1 MFGFRTRI
9 SPLCVFLALAL
20 VASVTLVGYAQ
31 EAAPATPAP
40 AAEPAP
46 ATTPPAPASETPAP
60 APAETPAPAPAETPA
75 PAATPAPA
83 PAATPAPA
91 PAADSPSN
99 APAAKPEAKPKEKPA
114 APKATPAAKDRK
126 KAREKNATPPTV
138 TIHAVTPDTSYLQ
151 LRVPDIADRIGLTDE
166 QRARVTAVVVERA
179 AAIAAAAG
187 DSKAKLKA
195 EKEYEQKLAEILTPE
210 QQAEWA
216 DKVVQRTLQFN
227 FRFQLWADALEWF
240 AEEADLALV
249 MNNPPPGTF
258 NYSDP
263 KRYTPEEAI
272 DILNSVLLTH
282 GFTLIRRDKMLI
294 VQDLSRGLPEG
305 LIPSVEMDDLKKRG
319 DSELVKVRFPLG
331 KRDSAAVI
339 AEITPVKGV
348 YGQIVPLPTTAQL
361 VITDTASNVRTM
373 AALIEAIPEPKPPAK
388 PPEKP
393 KPPAP
398 PAPELKVYPITKA
411 DPEAAQEILTKMI
424 PSITLEFDANRGQLY
439 VYTTPNFQETVAKVL
454 ESMEAELPAERQRTL
469 EIYSIK
475 ESAQPVAVATP
486 TAPPGAEPAVG
497 RHRSLYDEDD
507 EDIVYD
513 SRGRPRYRIDAY
525 GRRIPISSRYRA
537 ELERAAETPAAAAT
551 GSKTDGTTPAT
562 VTASDSILDILR
574 KMVPGA
580 ELHLDRANARLMA
593 FATAE
598 EHKVIKEVIEKRGG
612 SATADELPVVEVYT
626 ITHSDPDSLKTMFES
641 LFPGVQIN
649 IDKATS
655 SMVVFAYPSEHTSI
669 KETLDRLMPPP
680 VDGTTPV
687 IATATELRFYP
698 LKDNYPPTLQ
708 TVLAGL
714 VPNALVTYD
723 TYNSRLIV
731 VGSATDH
738 ELIARG
744 VEQLEKA
751 KAEDRSKLVVYPVT
765 PLQKT
770 RFTSVLK
777 SLVSELP
784 GVVVLPDARPGELA
798 IWTTA
803 IHHEAIAGILKQFEG
818 EGSPAE
824 GEFKMVAYPV
834 KAIDP
839 TDVQEMLEDLFPN
852 VRMLV
857 DRKGSKLLVWA
868 TAAEQTQIENSIADI
883 VSEPPPEEQPRFET
897 YTIRSLAKRSAT
909 TLRVFENHLED
920 LVPNA
925 QLTLDVTSGELIV
938 WGTPEEQSLVRT
950 AIERLGH
957 GNTPENTPSL
967 KVYPLD
973 DLDPTTVQTLLTR
986 LVRDAELS
994 LDAKANKLIVMAV
1007 PADQEMVQKTLE
1019 ELAASDSPENKAEVR
1034 FHTLKE
1040 ASSTEVI
1047 SVLREIVPK
1056 ADVKVD
1062 VKTGRLTVV
1071 AKPEDQE
1078 KVAEAITKIEEAS
1091 ADKAELRFLPIK
1103 EELPANVMKLLST
1116 LAPKAQITADTE
1128 NDRLMVMATPE
1139 DHQKITDTLAK
1150 VEEAGTTEEELRFH
1164 DLEEKLPANVSKLL
1178 AEVAPKAQITE
1189 DTQNDRLMVWATEED
1204 QEKIAATLAKV
1215 AEAGTAKP
1223 ELRFHDLQEPLPPT
1237 VLKLLAELAPKAEIT
1252 PDTTNDRLMVVASE
1266 EDQKKI
1272 EETIAK
1278 VEAAGSTKPELR
1290 FYPTEEEV
1298 PAAVL
1303 SILKTLAPKAHV
1315 TPDSSKKYLTVVATP
1330 ADHEIIKSTLEQAA
1344 TTLPAEEKEKLVVY
1358 AVTAR
1363 QQTRFQ
1369 SVLTSVKAELPT
1381 VKVIPDKTPGQ
1392 ISIWA
1397 TPSEHEVLAGIFDEL
1412 SQDVPPE
1419 EKFQLVAYP
1428 LKSADSTSVMKVL
1441 DELFADTRITLDS
1454 AGNRLLI
1461 WTRAE
1466 EHDAIRRAL
1475 EQIDVEGPAEEQ
1487 RRFEVYAIN
1496 GVAGLSP
1503 AGRAAKASG
1512 FLANLQTLVPNAK
1525 LTIDSETGNL
1535 VAFATPSEHEII
1547 RTAVEKLG
1555 KFTSAAYTPQ
1565 LEVHE
1570 LTTADPKTTIP
1581 ILEGLV
1587 PRAEITLDSANNR
1600 LIVLAPPDSQMAI
1613 RNTLAQL
1620 QSNDPGANDPQVRV
1634 INLKQKAS
1642 QSLTDVLKQLAPDA
1656 NVTIDEDGKR
1666 LVVVANEA
1674 DHEIVARTVE
1684 QIDGALGE
1692 EEENALMVYPVTPGQ
1707 RKRFEAVVEKLAED
1721 LPDVEV
1727 IEDDEP
1733 TQVSVWA
1740 KPSEH
1745 KVIGEILM
1753 QLKAGTTAE
1762 SQKRFEAYS
1771 IQGAVGYETSRSGR
1785 LTAASTLMTGL
1796 QELVPGAKL
1805 MIESKNNK
1813 LVAWATPEEHEM
1825 LKAAVEKL
1833 APASGEGG
1841 PQLVVY
1847 TLSKKAPAGL
1857 VDGLEKLVPEA
1868 DVSIDTAGTA
1878 LTVVATPVDQQMV
1891 KDAVDRLEQAASAK
1905 AQPYFEAYEIRGLSG
1920 SSATAQYYSAR
1931 TFMSSLEPLVPD
1943 ARLSIDFS
1951 SKSLIAFGT
1960 AEEQAVLKAAIE
1972 KLTLAGPDNSPQL
1985 QVYMLK
1991 KRAPD
1996 NLLDGLRK
2004 LAPNAEISA
2013 DSESKRFT
2021 VVANKADQEAIKAAL
2036 DKVQSGGGEDGEPY
2050 FEIYAVTGLPAS
2062 SGRTSGRGYSSSR
2075 YYAAR
2080 SFADQL
2086 EPFAPNAEITVDYEK
2101 GNLLVL
2107 GTAKEHAAIKTA
2119 IDKLRAGGEQAP
2131 ELQIYTLQ
2139 SEIPE
2144 TLVDGLTELVPR
2156 AKINVDDDAQQIS
2169 VVAVP
2174 ADHAIVK
2181 ATLDKIEKAAGE
2193 KEQPFFKV
2201 YAVTAIE
2208 SDSRYSTSRYYAA
2221 RAMADQLKELVPAAN
2236 VSMDYT
2242 TGNLLVFGTQKE
2254 HSAVESAIAGLTGSG
2269 SEENP
2274 PVVTVYRMN
2283 NADERAVFQLLRNL
2297 VPKAKLSLDYRNDS
2311 IMAYATAE
2319 DQKVIKDT
2327 IAQLDMGADN
2337 PNTPQL
2343 RFYTMQQT
2351 PPKNLIDGL
2360 EELAPKAEIT
2370 YDRDARQLMVIATAG
2385 EHAIIEKN
2393 LKQIQDAAAT
2403 EAKTELKVYDITS
2416 TDMSTVQTVLTDRYP
2431 DIRIQLDAKNDRMFI
2446 TAMPDQHEG
2455 IAAAIETMDSDA
2467 GNGNKEKTV
2476 AYTVHEVDAAT
2487 AIRILQSLVG
2497 DMQFHADA
2505 TGNKI
2510 VAFGR
2515 DRDHQIVAEAI
2526 EQMEAGPD
2534 DAHKPYLMIYPMG
2547 DAEAATLTQVLANL
2561 APRANVV
2568 VDAENESLAVFAIE
2582 KDQETVRSAIESMAI
2597 TAMGSGKPMAVT
2609 YTLKEIPV
2617 ASATQ
2622 ILRLAVPQAQT
2633 AIGGDPQ
2640 QLIVWANAKDQAT
2653 VKTTLEA
2660 VDVEASDGSQQ
2671 TAAVYA
2677 LEGLNPRYSYYNLRL
2692 IREAVPKATMT
2703 LGADPTQV
2711 VVWATPKDHE
2721 TIKELVKSLVEKPP
2735 ELTPAM
2741 EIYTLEK
2748 VDALVAIKV
2757 LKGMVPDAELSVGNN
2772 AGQLVAWARPKDQET
2787 IKSALAKLTEAD
2799 ASPTAPTMEIYKLEA
2814 GDAVTATRLLAKVAP
2829 EAEVSVGESA
2839 DQLVVWARPS
2849 DHEKVKA
2856 AIAKIEAAGP
2866 KPVMKIY
2873 TLEKLEA
2880 LSVTKMLQSIVP
2892 EAECSI
2898 GTDSRQLIVWAT
2910 EEDQAEVAD
2919 AIQQMSAETED
2930 GKAPLAVTYQL
2941 NSLTADTAE
2950 EVLQEIAP
2958 NAKFTEG
2965 DDEYQLII
2973 WARPDEHAEIE
2984 KTLERIDLEGTG
2996 GGSEK
3001 AVIYE
3006 LEGDT
3011 RQLYYISRFLQQVVT
3026 KARFVPGA
3034 TPNQLVAWARPRD
3047 HEQIQELIDQLSDE
3061 ENAPKAIVYDSG
3073 NVSAV
3078 TVTASLRRI
3087 VPEAVVTP
3095 GATPSQ
3101 LVIWAAPKDHDK
3113 VKEVVDQLTAADS
3126 PDRMPTAVTYSLQY
3140 ITTTTAS
3147 QLLRLAVPQA
3157 QLSPGPERNQLIAW
3171 ATPKDQDLIKKTLEK
3186 IDVEGPEDK
3195 ATKLAVYQLET
3206 TNTTQLYYISRFLQG
3221 AVPSATF
3228 TAGVVPGQV
3237 IAWALPKDHEKIA
3250 DLIQQIEGE
3259 DGIAP
3264 VAEVYDLGDTTT
3276 TTVVTVLRRIVPTA
3290 IASTGKTP
3298 YELIVW
3304 ARPNEQEKVGE
3315 IVEQMTAEA
3324 PPESAPKTVTYSL
3337 DGPSPTAVTTLMR
3350 RVVPQAIVSPGS
3362 DRHELVVWA
3371 SPADQEKVRELID
3384 SLSAEGPPET
3394 QPSMETYALE
3404 NIDALTVRTLLRSV
3418 TPEAQVSVGK
3428 DSQQLIVWARPHDHK
3443 LIASALESLSKEEP
3457 AETAPR
3463 MEIYTLE
3470 SGDVLGAI
3478 RLLTPIVPEA
3488 SLSAG
3493 AASDQMVVWARPKD
3507 HEKIKE
3513 TIATLDASGAKPEMR
3528 IYPLK
3533 GIDALTAMRLLRS
3546 VAPEALC
3553 NVGTDQYELIVWARP
3568 NDHEKVKQSLDE
3580 LASEDDP
3587 EKLPTAI
3594 VYSLEEVST
3603 VAATQMLRLAVP
3615 QATVSPGAESYQL
3628 LIWARPDD
3636 HKKVEETL
3644 KQIDVPGPEDKQA
3657 KVVSYKLDG
3666 TTTTQSYYILRFLT
3680 QSVPTARFTMGVS
3693 PGQIIAWAQPKDH
3706 EEIADLIDQIQG
3718 GEENAPKPVVY
3729 ELKNVTAA
3737 SVLTMLRRVAPD
3749 ASPTIGTNPYQLIVW
3764 ARGEDHEKVKQLV
3777 DELSA
3782 SESPETAPRAVTYT
3796 LEEITTAS
3804 AIQML
3809 RLAVPQAQVSPGAE
3823 TYQLLIWARP
3833 DDHKKIEETLAQID
3847 VPGPEDKE
3855 AKAVAYTLDGS
3866 DTRQNY
3872 YVLRFLAQS
3881 IPTARFTMG
3890 VAPDQIIAWAQPKV
3904 HEEIVELI
3912 EQIQGG
3918 EENAPKPVVYKLKNA
3933 SGTVVTAMLRRMVP
3947 DAIASPGTDPYEL
3960 VVWARGKDHEKIQ
3973 KLVEELSTPEP
3984 PETAPVPANYVVE
3997 EITAATAMAI
4007 LRSVVPQAQ
4016 LSVGSDQYQFVALA
4030 RPDDHELIKETLLK
4044 IDVDGPEDKQS
4055 KLVLYDLKNAT
4066 AASAIAMVRQIAPRA
4081 LTTIGANPYQLLVW
4095 ARPDEHEDIQKAV
4108 DKLAA
4113 EDAPE
4118 KAFQAVTYTLE
4129 EVSTAT
4135 AIQILRLA
4143 VPQAQVNPGAE
4154 TYQLVVWARPDDQK
4168 LVETTLAQ
4176 IDVEGPEDKQA
4187 KAIAY
4192 TLDSSTTA
4200 QNYYIL
4206 RFLAQSVPTARF
4218 TMGVAPDQI
4227 IAWAQPK
4234 DHEEIAELIEQVQG
4248 GEDNKPKAVAY
4259 ALKNV
4264 TATAVSV
4271 MLRQVVPEA
4280 VATLGSDPYQMVVWA
4295 RPDDHE
4301 KVEQIIAELS
4311 NADSPETAPRAVTY
4325 TLDEISAQS
4334 AMAML
4339 RLAVPQA
4346 QLSIGG
4352 EPYQLIVWARPD
4364 DQVLVEQT
4372 LEQIDVKGPDE
4383 KMATVKIYEL
4393 GIGDLRQMMYVLR
4406 FVQSAVPEARITM
4419 GSSAKQLVAWARPKD
4434 HEEIQKLVDEFA
4446 ETPETTPRV
4455 AIYPLENTTAVSAIQ
4470 LLAGTFPLARFSV
4483 GSDPHQLIAWARG
4496 EDHEKIAE
4504 AVQELSKK
4512 ESETTAPRMIVYPLE
4527 SANAQQAMSILR
4539 QIVPEAQFGIG
4550 ANTRQLIAWAR
4561 PADHEIIKKAVEE
4574 MAKKEPEE
4582 TAPRVQVYTVETVD
4596 ARQAMSILAT
4606 AVPEAMVS
4614 QGNDAR
4620 QLVVFARPS
4629 EHEKVKTALDQLAT
4643 KGPEELQPSIAI
4655 YTLPTEGAAH
4665 AMQVLMPV
4673 VPQAKFTLGAD
4684 PSKLIVWAYPED
4696 HEIIKS
4702 AVDQIEADSWLDGN
4716 RVMAVYPMKPED
4728 VTTFMKLLEPSILQH
4743 AQFVPDVERECL
4755 IVWADKRYDEAIKRT
4770 VDEFHKVV
4778 PEIVEPTAV
4787 VYRFEKT
4794 DIYTAYRILQ
4804 TLVPK
4809 ASIAYDYRSG
4819 SLVATAMPED
4829 HEKIRQTIEEMNRD
4843 AIEMAPRLEVHQ
4855 ITSADPARVLQ
4866 ILTSLF
4872 RGQYNVQLSL
4882 DEANDA
4888 LIAYATPIQQEKIT
4902 ELIAEI
4908 EKGAKLDT
4916 ANQLKLYD
4924 LKNVD
4929 GYAAES
4935 VLADMFQRQ
4944 GVRVDLTVDRYRNQ
4958 LIAMARPEQHE
4969 KIAEVL
4975 EQFRI
4980 PDRELEIF
4988 QLEYVELTTANL
5000 AIRQLFADE
5009 SYLSQPEVNPDPTTG
5024 QLFVKASATQLEEI
5038 RKLLIRMGET
5048 NLVPAR
5054 KSSTGNLRVVPFKGD
5069 TKKVL
5074 EEIQKVWPNL
5084 RANEIRVVKPG
5095 DLLPSASEEVK
5106 PKKKPAPPK
5115 KEPSAS
5121 KAKEGSAKPASPAK
5135 TEEKTKD
5142 KTGSVRRSA
5151 WVAPVA
5157 LVSMSAGAPAPAEE
5171 DAEAP
5176 ADAQP
5181 AEVSSEPA
5189 PEETDTESGPPPE
5202 VLIIAGEGSFTIA
5215 SEDKEALDELESLLR
5230 TISARSGF
5238 ASREYSVF
5246 QIQNTSA
5253 SQIAQT
5259 LQQLFRNRDPRT
5271 SRSAYSRS
5279 SYSRYGYG
5287 TQTSIPLIV
5296 ADDRLNTILVKGTRA
5311 DRQTIEGLLEILDT
5325 SEIAES
5331 VAAAYEPKMIAIK
5344 HTDANRVMQM
5354 IQTVYRSYFSSTPTN
5369 SNFAPQV
5376 TVDEIT
5382 NSLIIKAPPH
5392 VVDDITKFA
5401 QSLDTAADEDAAER
5415 LRVIP
5420 LKNANALRVQEMLNA
5435 MMRGNTGTYRA
5446 SPYSTNRYRS
5456 R

>member
-1 MFGFRTRI
+1 M
-9 SPLCVFLALAL
+9 V
-20 VASVTLVGYAQ
+20 
-31 EAAPATPAP
+31 
-40 AAEPAP
+40 
-46 ATTPPAPASETPAP
+46 
-60 APAETPAPAPAETPA
+60 
-75 PAATPAPA
+75 
-83 PAATPAPA
+83 
-91 PAADSPSN
+91 
-99 APAAKPEAKPKEKPA
+99 
-114 APKATPAAKDRK
+114 
-126 KAREKNATPPTV
+126 
-138 TIHAVTPDTSYLQ
+138 PDTSYLQ

-166 QRARVTAVVVERA
+166 QRARVNAVLVERGTA
-179 AAIAAAAG
+179 LAAAAG
-187 DSKAKLKA
+187 DSKARLKA
-195 EKEYEQKLAEILTPE
+195 EKECEQKLAEILTPE
-210 QQAEWA
+210 QRAEWA
-216 DKVVQRTLQFN
+216 DKVVQRTIQFN
-227 FRFQLWADALEWF
+227 FRFQLWADVLEWF

-258 NYSDP
+258 NYTDP
-263 KRYTPEEAI
+263 RRYTPEEAI
-272 DILNSVLLTH
+272 DLLNGVLLTH

-294 VQDLSRGLPEG
+294 VQDLSRGLPQE
-305 LIPSVEMDDLKKRG
+305 LIPSVEMDDLNKRG

-331 KRDSAAVI
+331 KRDAAAVI
-339 AEITPVKGV
+339 AEITPIKGV
-348 YGQIVPLPTTAQL
+348 YGQIIPLPTTAQL

-373 AALIEAIPEPKPPAK
+373 AALIEAIPEPKPPVK
-388 PPEKP
+388 PPEPP
-393 KPPAP
+393 KPPTP
-398 PAPELKVYPITKA
+398 PAPELVVYPITKA
-411 DPEAAQEILTKMI
+411 DPGAVQEILTKMI
-424 PSITLEFDANRGQLY
+424 PSITMEFDANRGQLY
-439 VYTTPNFQETVAKVL
+439 VYTTPNYHTTVAKVL

-525 GRRIPISSRYRA
+525 GRRIPISARYRA
-537 ELERAAETPAAAAT
+537 ELERAAEGPAAAAAAT
-551 GSKTDGTTPAT
+551 ASKTETTTPAT
-562 VTASDSILDILR
+562 VTASDSILDILQ

-698 LKDNYPPTLQ
+698 LKDNYPITLQ

-770 RFTSVLK
+770 RFTSVLQ

-839 TDVQEMLEDLFPN
+839 ADVQEMLEDLFPN

-857 DRKGSKLLVWA
+857 DRKASKLLVWA

-973 DLDPTTVQTLLTR
+973 DLDPTTAQTLLTR

-994 LDAKANKLIVMAV
+994 LDTKANKLIVMAV

-1062 VKTGRLTVV
+1062 AKTGRLTVV

-1078 KVAEAITKIEEAS
+1078 KVAAAIAKIEEAS

-1103 EELPANVMKLLST
+1103 EELPADVMKLLAT
-1116 LAPKAQITADTE
+1116 LAPKAQITADTA
-1128 NDRLMVMATPE
+1128 NDRLMVIATPE
-1139 DHQKITDTLAK
+1139 DHQKIADTLAK

-1164 DLEEKLPANVSKLL
+1164 DLEEKLPANVLKLL

-1189 DTQNDRLMVWATEED
+1189 DTQNDRLMVWATAED

-1215 AEAGTAKP
+1215 VEAGAAKP
-1223 ELRFHDLQEPLPPT
+1223 ELRFHELLEPLPPT

-1252 PDTTNDRLMVVASE
+1252 PDTANDRLMVMASE
-1266 EDQKKI
+1266 EDHKKI

-1278 VEAAGSTKPELR
+1278 VEKAGSTKPELR
-1290 FYPTEEEV
+1290 FYPTEEEL

-1303 SILKTLAPKAHV
+1303 SILKTLAPKAQI

-1330 ADHEIIKSTLEQAA
+1330 ADHEVIKSTLEQAT

-1358 AVTAR
+1358 AVTAQ

-1369 SVLTSVKAELPT
+1369 SVLASVKAELPS
-1381 VKVIPDKTPGQ
+1381 VKVIPDTTPGQ
-1392 ISIWA
+1392 LSIWGK
-1397 TPSEHEVLAGIFDEL
+1397 PSEHEVLSGIFDEL
-1412 SQDVPPE
+1412 NQEIPPE

-1428 LKSADSTSVMKVL
+1428 LKSADPTSITKVL
-1441 DELFADTRITLDS
+1441 GELFPSTRITLDAAS
-1454 AGNRLLI
+1454 NRLLI
-1461 WTRAE
+1461 WTRPE
-1466 EHDAIRRAL
+1466 EHEAIRRAI
-1475 EQIDVEGPAEEQ
+1475 EQVDAEGPPEEQ

-1496 GVAGLSP
+1496 GVAGLSA
-1503 AGRAAKASG
+1503 AGRAAKAAG
-1512 FLANLQTLVPNAK
+1512 FLANLQSLVPNAK

-1634 INLKQKAS
+1634 INLKTKAS
-1642 QSLTDVLKQLAPDA
+1642 QALTDVLEQLAPKA

-1666 LVVVANEA
+1666 LVVVATEA

-1692 EEENALMVYPVTPGQ
+1692 DEENALMVYPVTPGQ

-1721 LPDVEV
+1721 LPDVDV
-1727 IEDDEP
+1727 IQDDEP

-1740 KPSEH
+1740 KPREH

-1753 QLKAGTTAE
+1753 QLKAGVTTD

-1796 QELVPGAKL
+1796 QELVPGSKL
-1805 MIESKNNK
+1805 MIDSKNNK

-1891 KDAVDRLEQAASAK
+1891 KDAVDRLEQATSAK

-1920 SSATAQYYSAR
+1920 SSPTAQYYSAR

-1943 ARLSIDFS
+1943 ARLSIDFGT
-1951 SKSLIAFGT
+1951 KSLIAFGT

-2013 DSESKRFT
+2013 DSELKRFT
-2021 VVANKADQEAIKAAL
+2021 VVANKADQEAIKTAL
-2036 DKVQSGGGEDGEPY
+2036 DKIQSGGGEDGEPY

-2062 SGRTSGRGYSSSR
+2062 MDRTAGRGYSSSR

-2119 IDKLRAGGEQAP
+2119 IEKLRDGGENSP
-2131 ELQIYTLQ
+2131 ELQIYSVQGDIPQ
-2139 SEIPE
+2139 S
-2144 TLVDGLTELVPR
+2144 LMDSLTQLVPR
-2156 AKINVDDDAQQIS
+2156 AKITIDREARQIS

-2181 ATLDKIEKAAGE
+2181 ETLDKI
-2193 KEQPFFKV
+2193 QT
-2201 YAVTAIE
+2201 AV
-2208 SDSRYSTSRYYAA
+2208 
-2221 RAMADQLKELVPAAN
+2221 
-2236 VSMDYT
+2236 
-2242 TGNLLVFGTQKE
+2242 G
-2254 HSAVESAIAGLTGSG
+2254 
-2269 SEENP
+2269 
-2274 PVVTVYRMN
+2274 
-2283 NADERAVFQLLRNL
+2283 
-2297 VPKAKLSLDYRNDS
+2297 
-2311 IMAYATAE
+2311 
-2319 DQKVIKDT
+2319 
-2327 IAQLDMGADN
+2327 
-2337 PNTPQL
+2337 
-2343 RFYTMQQT
+2343 
-2351 PPKNLIDGL
+2351 
-2360 EELAPKAEIT
+2360 
-2370 YDRDARQLMVIATAG
+2370 
-2385 EHAIIEKN
+2385 
-2393 LKQIQDAAAT
+2393 
-2403 EAKTELKVYDITS
+2403 EAKTELKVYEITS
-2416 TDMSTVQTVLTDRYP
+2416 ADMSTVQTVLTDRYP

-2446 TAMPDQHEG
+2446 SALPEQHEG
-2455 IAAAIETMDSDA
+2455 IAAAIKTMDSDVE
-2467 GNGNKEKTV
+2467 GGSKEKTV
-2476 AYTVHEVDAAT
+2476 AYAVQEVDAAT
-2487 AIRILQSLVG
+2487 AIRILQSLVSG
-2497 DMQFHADA
+2497 MQFHADA
-2505 TGNKI
+2505 SGHQI

-2515 DRDHQIVAEAI
+2515 ERDHKIVAEAI
-2526 EQMEAGPD
+2526 DQMEAGPD

-2547 DAEAATLTQVLANL
+2547 DAEAGTLTQVLANL

-2568 VDAENESLAVFAIE
+2568 VDAENESLAVFAVK

-2597 TAMGSGKPMAVT
+2597 TAMGPGKPMAVT

-2703 LGADPTQV
+2703 LGADPTQM

-2757 LKGMVPDAELSVGNN
+2757 LKGMVPDAELSVGSN

-2814 GDAVTATRLLAKVAP
+2814 GDAVSATRLLAKVAP
-2829 EAEVSVGESA
+2829 DAEVSVGDSA

-2849 DHEKVKA
+2849 DHDKVKA

-2866 KPVMKIY
+2866 KPLMKIY

-2880 LSVTKMLQSIVP
+2880 LSVTTMLKSIVP

-2910 EEDQAEVAD
+2910 DEDQAEVAN
-2919 AIQQMSAETED
+2919 AIKEMSVETQD
-2930 GKAPLAVTYQL
+2930 GKAPLAVTYPL
-2941 NSLTADTAE
+2941 NSLTAATAE
-2950 EVLQEIAP
+2950 KILKDIAP
-2958 NAKFTEG
+2958 NAKYTVG

-2984 KTLERIDLEGTG
+2984 KTLERIDLEGMG

-3073 NVSAV
+3073 NVPAV

-3126 PDRMPTAVTYSLQY
+3126 PDLLPTAVTYSLQY

-3195 ATKLAVYQLET
+3195 ATKLAVYQLKT

-3250 DLIQQIEGE
+3250 DLIEQIEGE
-3259 DGIAP
+3259 DGIGP
-3264 VAEVYDLGDTTT
+3264 VAEIYDLGDTTT
-3276 TTVVTVLRRIVPTA
+3276 TAVATVIRRIVPEA
-3290 IASTGKTP
+3290 IATTGKTA
-3298 YELIVW
+3298 YELVVW
-3304 ARPNEQEKVGE
+3304 ARPSEQEKVRE

-3371 SPADQEKVRELID
+3371 SPSDQEKVRELID

-3428 DSQQLIVWARPHDHK
+3428 DPQQLIVWARPHDHK
-3443 LIASALESLSKEEP
+3443 LIAAALQSLSKEEP

-3478 RLLTPIVPEA
+3478 RVLTPIVPEA

-3493 AASDQMVVWARPKD
+3493 NASDQMVVWARPKD

-3528 IYPLK
+3528 TYPLK
-3533 GIDALTAMRLLRS
+3533 GIDSLNATRLLRS

-3553 NVGTDQYELIVWARP
+3553 SVGTDRYELIIWARP
-3568 NDHEKVKQSLDE
+3568 NDHEKIKQSLDE
-3580 LASEDDP
+3580 LAADDDP

-3737 SVLTMLRRVAPD
+3737 SVLTMLRRVAPE

-3855 AKAVAYTLDGS
+3855 AKAVAYTLDG
-3866 DTRQNY
+3866 TTTAQNY

-3904 HEEIVELI
+3904 HEEISELI

-3918 EENAPKPVVYKLKNA
+3918 EENAPKPVVYNLKNA
-3933 SGTVVTAMLRRMVP
+3933 SATVVTIMLRRMVP
-3947 DAIASPGTDPYEL
+3947 DAIASTGTDPYEL
-3960 VVWARGKDHEKIQ
+3960 VVWARGKDHEKIK

-4016 LSVGSDQYQFVALA
+4016 LSLGSDQYQFVALA

-4113 EDAPE
+4113 EDAPD

-4129 EVSTAT
+4129 EVSTTT

-4259 ALKNV
+4259 GLKNV
-4264 TATAVSV
+4264 TASAVSV
-4271 MLRQVVPEA
+4271 MLRRIVPEA
-4280 VATLGSDPYQMVVWA
+4280 VATLGTDPYQLVVWA
-4295 RPDDHE
+4295 RPDDQE
-4301 KVEQIIAELS
+4301 KVQQIIDELA

-4406 FVQSAVPEARITM
+4406 FIQSAVPEARITM

-4455 AIYPLENTTAVSAIQ
+4455 VIYPLENTTAVSAIQ
-4470 LLAGTFPLARFSV
+4470 LLATTFPLARFSV

-4527 SANAQQAMSILR
+4527 SANVQQAMMILR

-4643 KGPEELQPSIAI
+4643 KGPEELQPSIVI

-4702 AVDQIEADSWLDGN
+4702 AVEQIEADSWLDGN

-4770 VDEFHKVV
+4770 IDEFHKVV
-4778 PEIVEPTAV
+4778 PEIIEPTAV

-4794 DIYTAYRILQ
+4794 DIYTAFRILQ

-4809 ASIAYDYRSG
+4809 ARIAYDYRSA
-4819 SLVATAMPED
+4819 SLVATALPED
-4829 HEKIRQTIEEMNRD
+4829 HEKIRKTIEEMNRD
-4843 AIEMAPRLEVHQ
+4843 AIEMAPRLQVHQ

-4866 ILTSLF
+4866 VLTSLF

-4888 LIAYATPIQQEKIT
+4888 LIAYATPLQHEKIT

-4929 GYAAES
+4929 GYAAQS

-5000 AIRQLFADE
+5000 AIRRLFADE
-5009 SYLSQPEVNPDPTTG
+5009 SYLSQPEVDPDPSTG

-5048 NLVPAR
+5048 NLVPAK

-5084 RANEIRVVKPG
+5084 RPNAIRVVKPG
-5095 DLLPSASEEVK
+5095 DLLPSASEELK
-5106 PKKKPAPPK
+5106 PEKKPAPPK

-5157 LVSMSAGAPAPAEE
+5157 LVSTSAGAPAPAEE

-5189 PEETDTESGPPPE
+5189 PEQAETELGPPPE

-5215 SEDKEALDELESLLR
+5215 SEDKEALNELESLLR

-5238 ASREYSVF
+5238 ASRDYSVF

-5253 SQIAQT
+5253 SQVAQT
-5259 LQQLFRNRDPRT
+5259 LQQLFRNRDSRT
-5271 SRSAYSRS
+5271 AGNANS

-5287 TQTSIPLIV
+5287 YGTRASVPLIV

-5311 DRQTIEGLLEILDT
+5311 DRQTIEGLLDILDT

-5354 IQTVYRSYFSSTPTN
+5354 IQTVYRSYFSSTPAN

-5376 TVDEIT
+5376 TVDDIT

-5392 VVDDITKFA
+5392 IVDDITKFA
-5401 QSLDTAADEDAAER
+5401 QSLDKAADEDAAER

-5435 MMRGNTGTYRA
+5435 MMRGGTGTYR
-5446 SPYSTNRYRS
+5446 STPYRTTPYGRR
-5456 R
+5456 